1 MIRTLLGAV
10 TILIV
15 CLSNFSSA
23 TESCFAKGNSLV
35 NLGLG
40 LAMEGPVGVVASYEC
55 AVHDLVSVGG
65 EIGYS
70 GWSNGFWSYS
80 EIPFAVRGAFHPFN
94 LPSLVD
100 KIKVRDKFDVYG
112 GLSVG
117 YDVVTSSWSGPLSGS
132 DATGSHGIFSL
143 FIGGRYYMNPHF
155 GFYAEE
161 TGGSFGWLNGGVVFK
176 F

>member
-1 MIRTLLGAV
+1 MFRNLLASALLV
-10 TILIV
+10 SFSLANV
-15 CLSNFSSA
+15 SSA
-23 TESCFAKGNSLV
+23 TESCYAKGNSLV

-40 LAMEGPVGVVASYEC
+40 LVMEGPFGVVASYEYG
-55 AVHDLVSVGG
+55 VHDLVSVGG
-65 EIGYS
+65 EIGFS
-70 GWSNGFWSYS
+70 GWSNGYWSYS

-112 GLSVG
+112 GLSMG
-117 YDVVTSSWSGPLSGS
+117 YDIVTSSWSGPYAGT
-132 DATGSHGIFSL
+132 DATGSHVIASL
-143 FIGGRYYMNPHF
+143 FIGGRYYMNPNF